1 MNEMAQARDLGVITS
16 EIKVIEQQ
24 TAKAVIYGCIEI
36 GKRLLEAK
44 EIVGHGGWGKYLESH
59 VQYSQQWATNLMNLY
74 REYGQSQESLFENF
88 ANSQSFGKLEVTKHI
103 LLLGIPA
110 EDRAAFAQEQDA
122 ENKSVRELQAAIR
135 ERDEARKA
143 VTEQAERAKEL
154 EEQLGG
160 TLRELESSGAEVQR
174 LQEEAR
180 RTEQKEAEAAKKVEE
195 LQTRLREYE
204 RAVQEAE
211 DALKAAREH
220 PQVTESMMESLRQE
234 AVRTAAKQAAA
245 AVKKELEAVCSDAEK
260 ARQEAEALRARL
272 AEAEKQAQ
280 QGTAELERVKIYLKG
295 TQEQFRNLLDALQAV
310 KLQDPDAGA
319 RMQANIRD
327 KLIAGMLKAL
337 GEV

>member
-1 MNEMAQARDLGVITS
+1 MNGMTQARDLGVITS

-36 GKRLLEAK
+36 GKRLVEAK
-44 EIVGHGGWGKYLESH
+44 EIVGHGGWGKYLENH

-110 EDRAAFAQEQDA
+110 EERAAFAQAQDA

-143 VTEQAERAKEL
+143 VTEQQHRARDL

-160 TLRELESSGAEVQR
+160 ALRELESTGAEVRR
-174 LQEEAR
+174 LREEAG
-180 RTEQKEAEAAKKVEE
+180 RTEQKESAAAEKVAE
-195 LQTRLREYE
+195 LERRLRESE
-204 RAVQEAE
+204 RSVQCAEA
-211 DALKAAREH
+211 ALKAAREH
-220 PQVTESMMESLRQE
+220 PVVPESMMESLRQE
-234 AVRTAAKQAAA
+234 AEAKAAKQAAET
-245 AVKKELEAVCSDAEK
+245 VKKELEAARHAAEK
-260 ARQEAEALRARL
+260 ARTEGEALRTRL

-280 QGTAELERVKIYLKG
+280 QGTAELERVKIYLQG
-295 TQEQFRNLLDALQAV
+295 TQEQFRNLLDALGAV
-310 KLQDPDAGA
+310 KLRSPEAGA
-319 RMQANIRD
+319 RMKVNIRE
-327 KLIAGMLKAL
+327 KLIAGMQQAL
-337 GEV
+337 EEV